1 MQGQAFPLYLRGVRR
16 VTSYPIFIAAYVLLA
31 TTPTGAGAHGDP
43 LDAYG
48 CHKNRGAGGYH
59 CHKGPFAGR
68 TFMSKEEMLK
78 ALAQRKGGTRR
89 P

>member
-1 MQGQAFPLYLRGVRR
+1 MQCAAPGYIFGVVKRGAF
-16 VTSYPIFIAAYVLLA
+16 YPVFIAVLLA
-31 TTPTGAGAHGDP
+31 PAGAGAHGDP
-43 LDAYG
+43 LDNYG

-78 ALAQRKGGTRR
+78 ELARRKGGTGR

>member
-1 MQGQAFPLYLRGVRR
+1 MFRVMRRG
-16 VTSYPIFIAAYVLLA
+16 SLYPIFIAASVLLLPA
-31 TTPTGAGAHGDP
+31 GAGAHGDP
-43 LDAYG
+43 LDAHG

-68 TFMSKEEMLK
+68 TFMSKDEMLK
-78 ALAQRKGGTRR
+78 ALALRKGGTGR

>member
-1 MQGQAFPLYLRGVRR
+1 VRR
-16 VTSYPIFIAAYVLLA
+16 VTFYPIFIAACVLLV
-31 TTPTGAGAHGDP
+31 TPTGAGAHGDP
-43 LDAYG
+43 LDSHG

>member
-1 MQGQAFPLYLRGVRR
+1 MGATVNAALILAFALLVAMPAGV
-16 VTSYPIFIAAYVLLA
+16 S
-31 TTPTGAGAHGDP
+31 AHGDP
-43 LDAYG
+43 LGARG

-78 ALAQRKGGTRR
+78 ELARRKGGTGR

>member
-1 MQGQAFPLYLRGVRR
+1 MGASVNAALILAFALLVAMP
-16 VTSYPIFIAAYVLLA
+16 AAVS
-31 TTPTGAGAHGDP
+31 AHGDP
-43 LDAYG
+43 LDAHG

-78 ALAQRKGGTRR
+78 ELARRKGGTGR